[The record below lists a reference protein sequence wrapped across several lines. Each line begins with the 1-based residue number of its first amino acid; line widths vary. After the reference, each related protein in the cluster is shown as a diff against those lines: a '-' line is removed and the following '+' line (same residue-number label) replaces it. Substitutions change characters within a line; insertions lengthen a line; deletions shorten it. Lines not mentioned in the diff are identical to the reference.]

1 MVIVA
6 LLAPV
11 LATHDVNKQRLVKRL
26 KGPSAEYLLGTD
38 SYGRDFYSRLI
49 YGARISLSVGLGGSL
64 VAVVIA
70 SLVGGLSGYF
80 GGKSDMVIQR
90 FVDAWYAFPG
100 LLYLV
105 TFVSIFG
112 RGLLEIILLMG
123 LYVGITQSR
132 VVRSAV
138 IAIKAIPY
146 VESAKATGCSTGRTL
161 LRYILPNVTA
171 PILIIFTTS
180 IGGMILGEA
189 ALSFLGFG
197 LPPQNP
203 VLGTDAQLGRPHV
216 HGGIPAIGLVSRPLP
231 DRGGLW
237 RQRFRRRHAR
247 LARPP
252 FAWSKRRLRLGEKTG
267 PESELIMGSLERGA
281 YEQLR
286 FISINPLRIPGR

>member
-1 MVIVA
+1 MTDFNPSEATFEHKSRSVVVDFFSRLFREKLLGTIGLTILLFMVIVA
-6 LLAPV
+6 LFAPV
-11 LATHDVNKQRLVKRL
+11 LATHDVNRQRLVKRL
-26 KGPSAEYLLGTD
+26 KGPSVEHLLGTD

-80 GGKSDMVIQR
+80 GGKADMVIQR

-112 RGLLEIILLMG
+112 RGLVEIILLMG

-138 IAIKAIPY
+138 IAVKAIPY
-146 VESAKATGCSTGRTL
+146 VESAKAAGCSTGRTL

-171 PILIIFTTS
+171 PHPHHLHHQHRRYD
-180 IGGMILGEA
+180 LGRSGIE
-189 ALSFLGFG
+189 
-197 LPPQNP
+197 LPRLWIATPNP
-203 VLGTDAQLGRPHV
+203 LLGTDAQLGRPHV
-216 HGGIPAIGLVSRPLP
+216 HGRTPETGLVSRSLP
-231 DRGGLW
+231 DRGGV
-237 RQRFRRRHAR
+237 
-247 LARPP
+247 
-252 FAWSKRRLRLGEKTG
+252 
-267 PESELIMGSLERGA
+267 
-281 YEQLR
+281 
-286 FISINPLRIPGR
+286 